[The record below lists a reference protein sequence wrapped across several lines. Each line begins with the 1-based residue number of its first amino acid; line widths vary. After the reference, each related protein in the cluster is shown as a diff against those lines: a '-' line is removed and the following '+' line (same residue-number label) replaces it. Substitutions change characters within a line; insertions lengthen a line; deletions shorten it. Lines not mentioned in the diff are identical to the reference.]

1 MMDQV
6 SQIVITHEPAVF
18 IEELQ
23 EQIPSERLIVI
34 ERDEFK
40 VEDAKEATRYAY
52 VASKEERYIVL
63 SARKYNIYAQNAML
77 KILEEPPANTHFI
90 LIAPSKSILLPTILS
105 RLPLRTLQG
114 DTQEEGFSFES
125 FDLEVL
131 YNLIK
136 KSREM
141 SKPQGKAVI
150 RGMLEYAVKKGY
162 RLDTDE
168 LEFFGR
174 AVRLIELNSNLA
186 NVFTTA
192 GLILLG
198 HKKRG
203 A

>member
-1 MMDQV
+1 MKELT
-6 SQIVITHEPAVF
+6 SQIVITHEPTIF

-23 EQIPSERLIVI
+23 EQIPPERLIVI
-34 ERDEFK
+34 ECDEFK

-63 SARKYNIYAQNAML
+63 NARKYNIYAQNAML
-77 KILEEPPANTHFI
+77 KILEEPPPKTHFI
-90 LIAPSKSILLPTILS
+90 LIAPAKSILLPTILS
-105 RLPLRTLQG
+105 RLPIYIVDG
-114 DTQEEGFSFES
+114 GSGEESYTFDS

-136 KSREM
+136 KSREL
-141 SKPQGKAVI
+141 SKFQGKAII
-150 RGMLEYAVKKGY
+150 RGMLEYALKKGY
-162 RLDTDE
+162 RLDTNE

-174 AVRLIELNSNLA
+174 AIELIELNSNLA
-186 NVFTTA
+186 NIFTTA

-198 HKKRG
+198 HQKRG